1 MAGRRARVERCGAL
15 IIGSFLTLAG
25 CATSGTEAP
34 KAQETPQIPA
44 QTDGDPMA
52 AALLWTTTKSV
63 TDDQELETI
72 VTSWEHPQVLRV
84 FRDGGVYRA
93 VVADGPQDDLRQAAI
108 LTIDRV
114 EGLWAVTHVES
125 GRSDLLWPG
134 Y

>member
-1 MAGRRARVERCGAL
+1 MARRRARVERCCAL
-15 IIGSFLTLAG
+15 IICSFVACSG
-25 CATSGTEAP
+25 CATPAAETP
-34 KAQETPQIPA
+34 QVQETPVKSA
-44 QTDGDPMA
+44 AVNGDPMV

-63 TDDQELETI
+63 EDDQELETI
-72 VTSWEHPQVLRV
+72 VTSWEDPQVLRV

-93 VVADGPQDDLRQAAI
+93 VIADGPQDELRQAAI

>member
-1 MAGRRARVERCGAL
+1 MARRRACIERCCAL
-15 IIGSFLTLAG
+15 IVFFCLTMTG
-25 CATSGTEAP
+25 CATPSSKTPLAKEAP
-34 KAQETPQIPA
+34 RSAEVA
-44 QTDGDPMA
+44 NDDPMT
-52 AALLWTTTKSV
+52 AALLWTSAKTAMN
-63 TDDQELETI
+63 DQELETI

-93 VVADGPQDDLRQAAI
+93 VVADGPQDELRQAAI

>member
-1 MAGRRARVERCGAL
+1 MARRRARVERCCAL
-15 IIGSFLTLAG
+15 IICSFVACSG
-25 CATSGTEAP
+25 CATPVAETP
-34 KAQETPQIPA
+34 QVQETPVKSA
-44 QTDGDPMA
+44 AVNGDPMV
-52 AALLWTTTKSV
+52 AALLWTTTKTV
-63 TDDQELETI
+63 EGDQELETI
-72 VTSWEHPQVLRV
+72 VTSWEDPQVLRV

-93 VVADGPQDDLRQAAI
+93 VIADGPQDELRQAAI